1 MSISALTPIKQSN
14 KLLAALPIMEWQRW
28 QSNIETVDLKINDL
42 LFDSGTNIDYVHFP
56 ISTII
61 SLQYDYED
69 GTSAEFAEI
78 GNEGLS
84 GIFIFMGGHSTC
96 SKAIVIGK
104 GLSYRIP
111 SAIMLDEF
119 NNSGPFRRLILR
131 YMQTMMTYSSQMAAC
146 NRKHS
151 IDQQLARILLLN
163 LDRVNGNDLIFTHDM
178 ISRCLGVRREGIS
191 EAAKRLE
198 RMGVIEY
205 TRGNI
210 AVLDRPRLQS
220 ICCECYGLMKSEYLR
235 LMPSEQAT

>member
-28 QSNIETVDLKINDL
+28 QSNIETVDLQINDL

-96 SKAIVIGK
+96 SKAIVI
-104 GLSYRIP
+104 
-111 SAIMLDEF
+111 
-119 NNSGPFRRLILR
+119 
-131 YMQTMMTYSSQMAAC
+131 
-146 NRKHS
+146 
-151 IDQQLARILLLN
+151 
-163 LDRVNGNDLIFTHDM
+163 GNDLIFTHDM

-235 LMPSEQAT
+235 LMPAEQAT